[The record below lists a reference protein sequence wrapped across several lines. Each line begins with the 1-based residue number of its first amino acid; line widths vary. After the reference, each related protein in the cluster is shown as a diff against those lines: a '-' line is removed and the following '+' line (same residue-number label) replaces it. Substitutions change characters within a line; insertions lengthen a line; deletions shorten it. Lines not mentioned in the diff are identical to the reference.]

1 MSATIKRLGSACAG
15 ALLMACS
22 GALLAPSAQTPPAG
36 YARQLADGYAAL
48 ARAQY
53 DATRYAD
60 ALRSYRRAAE
70 LDPRNV
76 GARNGMAVA
85 QAALGDYKPAIA
97 LWRGMMA
104 DGAAAAQSAFLLANL
119 GYAYLLDGDAGQA
132 ATLLEQACVLDP
144 LDALAWEHLGLAL
157 EKTGQHER
165 AAAMLKQAR
174 ALRLHDA
181 RGDYAL
187 VSASGAA
194 RTEVAQDGAMVA
206 VRRVNPVDVRPPEA
220 AVQASMAQVEIGV
233 ASIYAAQ
240 PLADRGVAAPSPAS
254 TPMPTR
260 TSTSTPT
267 STPARAL
274 RLEIN
279 NGNGVTGM
287 AAALA
292 RTIGGREWQVV
303 RLSNTK
309 PFAVAA
315 SRIEYQAPQL
325 AAARALA
332 ARLGMQLLE
341 RDRENERHVELRVVL
356 GRDLRDPLALARRY
370 RQPLNIDVAL
380 DASAGIGKAGAPAAA
395 Q

>member
-22 GALLAPSAQTPPAG
+22 GALVAPSAQTPPDGA
-36 YARQLADGYAAL
+36 ARQLADGYAAL

-53 DATRYAD
+53 EATRYAD

-76 GARNGMAVA
+76 AARNGMAVA
-85 QAALGDYKPAIA
+85 HAALGEYRPAIA

-104 DGAAAAQSAFLLANL
+104 DGAAAQSAFLVANL
-119 GYAYLLDGDAGQA
+119 GYAYLLDGDAAQA

-157 EKTGQHER
+157 EKNGQHER

-174 ALRLHDA
+174 TLRVHDA
-181 RGDYAL
+181 RSDYAL

-194 RTEVAQDGAMVA
+194 RTEVAQDGAMVE
-206 VRRVNPVDVRPPEA
+206 VRRVNPVDVRAPEPAARAGIEA
-220 AVQASMAQVEIGV
+220 ASAGAARALAAHDV
-233 ASIYAAQ
+233 AS
-240 PLADRGVAAPSPAS
+240 PAPAH
-254 TPMPTR
+254 
-260 TSTSTPT
+260 
-267 STPARAL
+267 AL

-292 RTIGGREWQVV
+292 RTIGSREWRVV

-341 RDRENERHVELRVVL
+341 RDGDKGRHVDLRVVL
-356 GRDLRDPLALARRY
+356 GRDLRDPPALARRY
-370 RQPLNIDVAL
+370 RQPLNTDVAL
-380 DASAGIGKAGAPAAA
+380 DAGAGVGKAGATTAA